1 MNVWK
6 AVMRLRAVLKNANT
20 TRLLIAEKGMSLRGF
35 SKEIGISQGY
45 LSQVLK
51 GDKIPSPKIAFKI
64 ARGLGQDVNEF
75 FFIYS
80 D

>member
-1 MNVWK
+1 MEGGDEIESSI
-6 AVMRLRAVLKNANT
+6 KNANT

-51 GDKIPSPKIAFKI
+51 AIRFLHRKLLLRLQEG
-64 ARGLGQDVNEF
+64 
-75 FFIYS
+75 
-80 D
+80 